1 MNEKDIYINKD
12 IKRALLEAQK
22 SQIIYTGAKVGSQF
36 NIKDMTKREHKHD
49 LVYSVKCPEE
59 KNSEEVYND
68 EISRM
73 FSERFE

>member
-1 MNEKDIYINKD
+1 
-12 IKRALLEAQK
+12 
-22 SQIIYTGAKVGSQF
+22 
-36 NIKDMTKREHKHD
+36 MTKREHKHD

-73 FSERFE
+73 FSERFEWHRKDKIPMSTNTLFYFIIHYYRWTILQY